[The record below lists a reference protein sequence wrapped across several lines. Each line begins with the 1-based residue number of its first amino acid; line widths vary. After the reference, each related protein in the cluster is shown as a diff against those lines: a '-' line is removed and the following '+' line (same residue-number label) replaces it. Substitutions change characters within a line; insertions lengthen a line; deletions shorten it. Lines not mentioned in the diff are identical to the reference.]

1 MKINDLS
8 LNNNAN
14 EISCVGTVVLPYH
27 HGTTEEFQCIV
38 HKTTN
43 TFRNPMIQIKEE
55 ISFTLHKTAS
65 TNCIDCDVLY
75 IRKYSLEILTPAKK
89 HLS

>member
-8 LNNNAN
+8 LNNNSN
-14 EISCVGTVVLPYH
+14 EISCIGTVVLPYH

-43 TFRNPMIQIKEE
+43 TSKSYHSNKGRDLFYFTQIV
-55 ISFTLHKTAS
+55 S
-65 TNCIDCDVLY
+65 TVMFY
-75 IRKYSLEILTPAKK
+75 ILGSILLK
-89 HLS
+89 S